1 MIRIL
6 FLFLLV
12 TISFLAVAE
21 EVWRDA
27 MRKINYQDSVTVPP
41 FCRINNPDPRY
52 KNIDWKN
59 KYGQSFTYIN
69 HYCDAKAKTPICYR
83 YSKNEKQECLAY
95 MLEGSEYGI
104 QHASDPN
111 YPLLPLLFTE
121 RGVLLR
127 DMEQYE
133 KAIESFNTAL
143 KKNVKYM
150 PAYSNLAETYIRL
163 NDFDHAEQV
172 IKKGL
177 KIKETKILLNKL
189 NKLNRLKKIN
199 K

>member
-1 MIRIL
+1 MIR
-6 FLFLLV
+6 FVLFLLMV
-12 TISFLAVAE
+12 TFSFLAFAKE
-21 EVWRDA
+21 EWSVEI
-27 MRKINYQDSVTVPP
+27 RKINYKDSMTIPP

-52 KNIDWKN
+52 KHIDWKS

-83 YSKNEKQECLAY
+83 YSKKEKKACLAH

-104 QHASDPN
+104 HHTSDPN
-111 YPLLPLLFTE
+111 YPLLPLLYTE

-143 KKNVKYM
+143 KKNDKYM
-150 PAYSNLAETYIRL
+150 PAYSNLAETYIRV
-163 NDFDHAEQV
+163 NDLDQAEKV
-172 IKKGL
+172 INRGL
-177 KIKETKILLNKL
+177 KIKETKSLL

-199 K
+199 KQ